1 MLEEGFPSHA
11 ANDARMLI
19 LGSMPGRASLDAVQY
34 YAHPRNAFWP
44 IMASLF
50 GFSNALAYPQRM
62 DHLLKQHIALWDVAR
77 QCIRPG
83 SLDTN
88 IQTASVVCNDFPTF
102 FRNHRQLQCIAFNG
116 RKAAQLYARHVQPI
130 LSTAEQT
137 IPQLTLPS
145 TSPAHAAM
153 SVEDKLLQWQAIR
166 PVTISRSAAGSNP
179 LTHHPH

>member
-1 MLEEGFPSHA
+1 MLEKGFPSHA
-11 ANDARMLI
+11 TDDARILI
-19 LGSMPGRASLDAVQY
+19 LGSMPGRASLDVTQY

-50 GFSNALAYPQRM
+50 GFSNALTYPQRM
-62 DHLLKQHIALWDVAR
+62 EHLLKHHIALWDVAR

-102 FRNHRQLQCIAFNG
+102 FRDHRQLQCIAFNG
-116 RKAAQLYARHVQPI
+116 RKAAQLYTRYVQPG
-130 LSTAEQT
+130 LSPAEQAIT
-137 IPQLTLPS
+137 QLTLPS

-153 SVEDKLLQWQAIR
+153 SLEEKRRQWRA
-166 PVTISRSAAGSNP
+166 ISRQG
-179 LTHHPH
+179 